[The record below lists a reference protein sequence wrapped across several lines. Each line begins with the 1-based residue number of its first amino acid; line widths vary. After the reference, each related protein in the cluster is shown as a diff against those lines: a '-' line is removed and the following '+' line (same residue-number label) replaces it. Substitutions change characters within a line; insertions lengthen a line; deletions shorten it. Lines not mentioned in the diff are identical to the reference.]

1 MIDRVAAAA
10 RGAPLKA
17 NQLRQKARMVKQV
30 DLARVDGRQQIAIE
44 IRLRLLRGLV
54 ADAVVAE
61 SLFRPFS
68 DQLGTPANKKNVE
81 ADEDGVGPLDIIPPL
96 VAQRFCA
103 MARTCRSRMSATW
116 PLSGVIRTLSPQRP
130 RAEFD
135 PERTWASAR
144 RSAAPRAPVCAPGR
158 QRTPHPPRTRISVP
172 GAPTASPVAG
182 P

>member
-1 MIDRVAAAA
+1 VA
-10 RGAPLKA
+10 R
-17 NQLRQKARMVKQV
+17 RQV
-30 DLARVDGRQQIAIE
+30 
-44 IRLRLLRGLV
+44 
-54 ADAVVAE
+54 
-61 SLFRPFS
+61 

-172 GAPTASPVAG
+172 GAPQTSPKKIEPNG
-182 P
+182 PEISGDRFVSSGPTPPARHPVSRGHSTT